1 MTREECIKKLN
12 ALEEEYLGAR
22 KQFTVDLFDGRINDI
37 CTECYRCSEEED
49 LGALAYKC
57 DTILAIMREDI
68 VDNFIISRVKFL
80 VEQRLKTIY
89 NERR

>member
-1 MTREECIKKLN
+1 MTREEYIKKLEK
-12 ALEEEYLGAR
+12 LEDEYLGVR

-37 CTECYRCSEEED
+37 CIELYKCNEEED
-49 LGALAYKC
+49 LGALAYYC
-57 DTILAIMREDI
+57 DTILAIMREDL
-68 VDNFIISRVKFL
+68 VDNFIISRVKYI

>member
-1 MTREECIKKLN
+1 MTREACIKKLEK
-12 ALEEEYLGAR
+12 LEEEYLGVR

-37 CTECYRCSEEED
+37 CTEFYRCNEEED

-57 DTILAIMREDI
+57 DTILAIMREDL
-68 VDNFIISRVKFL
+68 VDNFIISRVKYI

-89 NERR
+89 NEGR